1 MTKDEALKQAV
12 YGLERIL
19 GTFEKNG
26 KVVMSS
32 MIRNELFAEIS
43 LLLKKAKKALAQPKE
58 NI

>member
-1 MTKDEALKQAV
+1 MTKEALKLAV
-12 YGLERIL
+12 DGLEKIL

-32 MIRNELFAEIS
+32 MIRNELFDEVN